1 MVVEQYAKS
10 ILTVMIAVIVF
21 GFFSSGRLFHDV
33 HVNLWSSNSLIK
45 RGIAFDQIKN
55 ITFPIRFCDEAY
67 RLQEGERIEVLELLA
82 IENKDARAYTIHSI
96 AIYDEALKEQ
106 LSTANDIICIEKV
119 GVYWVLAEVS
129 YENGAKTSVMAKIF
143 VTERG

>member
-10 ILTVMIAVIVF
+10 ILAVMIAVIVL
-21 GFFSSGRLFHDV
+21 GFFSRGIFLQDV
-33 HVNLWSSNSLIK
+33 PVNLWSSNSQIK

-55 ITFPIRFCDEAY
+55 VTFPIRFCDEAY
-67 RLQEGERIEVLELLA
+67 RLQEGERIKVLEMLE

-119 GVYWVLAEVS
+119 GVYWVLAEVG
-129 YENGAKTSVMAKIF
+129 YENGANTYVMAKIF